1 MVVAQLLG
9 WKSPAV
15 LILVMVMLGHSPTVV
30 RTPDIPNDFVEVFAG
45 DAAVTLACWNRG
57 LVGSCHDVRYTS
69 LMDLTSTHGFLF
81 LGLHMFA
88 FKIAVK
94 SVNHLSIVSLN
105 WEPYLSLQYSFL
117 RLVCREIWNMKP
129 GGLCLFGICCNSFTK
144 MCLGCILWLMFSD
157 SKHSIIILAVLAA
170 CQVMPH
176 FRARCVQ
183 PVPWEYGVQV
193 RVSWELVLCPASS
206 SHFSMLCKRH
216 KICGGAAGRQHVSYA
231 PTISA
236 SAGNWTCVL
245 AKHFYRVI

>member
-1 MVVAQLLG
+1 MVVAQLLR

-15 LILVMVMLGHSPTVV
+15 LILVMVMLGQSPTVV

-88 FKIAVK
+88 FNIVVK
-94 SVNHLSIVSLN
+94 FVNHLSIVSLN

-117 RLVCREIWNMKP
+117 RLVCREIWNINP
-129 GGLCLFGICCNSFTK
+129 GGLCIFGICCNSFTK

-157 SKHSIIILAVLAA
+157 SKHCVIILAVLAA
-170 CQVMPH
+170 C
-176 FRARCVQ
+176 
-183 PVPWEYGVQV
+183 
-193 RVSWELVLCPASS
+193 
-206 SHFSMLCKRH
+206 
-216 KICGGAAGRQHVSYA
+216 
-231 PTISA
+231 
-236 SAGNWTCVL
+236 
-245 AKHFYRVI
+245 